1 MRNAFEEKLVDERKV
16 IDFHTHP
23 YTCRGEYMGMYGED
37 FYLEPEQMPEDLGN
51 AGISVFCGS
60 VIDSVHRG
68 PVGSFDAV
76 RKVNDS
82 ALKLWEKF
90 GDAYVPGFHVH
101 PAFLRE
107 SLEEVERMHKAGVKL
122 VGELVPYLQ
131 GWDHSDPDSGL
142 GEDPLRHGLSHLQ
155 SQDVCAGG
163 ARGAHSG
170 GG

>member
-1 MRNAFEEKLVDERKV
+1 MRNAFEEKLVDDRKV

-82 ALKLWEKF
+82 ALSRRCSGSTFRRRIKRIF
-90 GDAYVPGFHVH
+90 YSG
-101 PAFLRE
+101 
-107 SLEEVERMHKAGVKL
+107 MH
-122 VGELVPYLQ
+122 
-131 GWDHSDPDSGL
+131 
-142 GEDPLRHGLSHLQ
+142 
-155 SQDVCAGG
+155 
-163 ARGAHSG
+163 RGY
-170 GG
+170 